1 MTPERA
7 LKLGEVLA
15 RRQPDFTVVLEN
27 VFDPHNIA
35 AVMRT
40 CDAVGVQEVY
50 AITDRIPHRSNW
62 GYRSSRSA
70 NKWVDLHSF
79 HEREAC
85 MQTVRARYGKV
96 LGACLGSSVPSLFD
110 TDLKVSAALVFGN
123 EKYGLSDWMRA
134 HCDAYFEIPQCGMIP
149 SLNVSVACG
158 VSLYEMYRQR
168 SRAGM
173 YGGGRMPGD
182 RSDGIMRRWSGEG
195 RG

>member
-7 LKLGEVLA
+7 AKLKAVLA
-15 RRQPDFTVVLEN
+15 RRQPDVTVVLEN
-27 VFDPHNIA
+27 MFDPHNIA

-79 HEREAC
+79 HDRAECLQA
-85 MQTVRARYGKV
+85 VRARYGKV
-96 LGACLGSSVPSLFD
+96 LGACLGSSVPSLFA
-110 TDLKVSAALVFGN
+110 TDLTVSAALVFGN
-123 EKYGLSDWMRA
+123 EKYGISDWMRER
-134 HCDAYFEIPQCGMIP
+134 CDAWFEIPQCGMIH

-168 SRAGM
+168 IGAGM
-173 YGGGRMPGD
+173 YGAGRMPGD
-182 RSDGIMRRWSGEG
+182 RSEDILRRWSGEE
-195 RG
+195 